1 LFWKKFVDYLKR
13 IKNLF
18 KTNLP
23 SGNPESFK
31 VKQNSEI
38 ELDKIRRDGAI
49 ILEKISRRI

>member
-1 LFWKKFVDYLKR
+1 LFWKRIVDYLKQV
-13 IKNLF
+13 KNLF

-31 VKQNSEI
+31 AKQNSEI